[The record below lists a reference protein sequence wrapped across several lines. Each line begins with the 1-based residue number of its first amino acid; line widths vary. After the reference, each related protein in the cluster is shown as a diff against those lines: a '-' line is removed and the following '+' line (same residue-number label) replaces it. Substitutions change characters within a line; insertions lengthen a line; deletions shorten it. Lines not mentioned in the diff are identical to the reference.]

1 MPLPSS
7 ATYSLLTFLIVVSL
21 AHLCPNQGK
30 LEFFRRSY
38 HRSFLQNFGQM
49 AWRSMG
55 TDNADLV
62 NQLKNNGVI
71 RTEAVA
77 RAMMATD
84 RKYYTV
90 RSPYIDA
97 PQSIGHG
104 VTISAPHMHAFALEI
119 LKDKLV
125 PGATVLDVG
134 SGSGY
139 LTACFARFIN
149 AAGGGGKVVGIEH
162 QPELVKKSKAN
173 IAMDDPNLLESGD
186 IILVEGDGRK
196 GCLEYA
202 PYDAIHVG
210 AAAPDTPVELIN
222 QLKNGGRLVVPVGPE
237 GGSQYLEQYDKD
249 EGGNVTNQRLM
260 GVMYVPLTDLH
271 RS

>member
-62 NQLKNNGVI
+62 NQLKSKMNSNSCFGKFPKFVECSLSGNGVI

-104 VTISAPHMHAFALEI
+104 VTISAPHMVNKNSGTRDFC
-119 LKDKLV
+119 
-125 PGATVLDVG
+125 TDVA
-134 SGSGY
+134 S
-139 LTACFARFIN
+139 
-149 AAGGGGKVVGIEH
+149 
-162 QPELVKKSKAN
+162 
-173 IAMDDPNLLESGD
+173 
-186 IILVEGDGRK
+186 
-196 GCLEYA
+196 
-202 PYDAIHVG
+202 
-210 AAAPDTPVELIN
+210 
-222 QLKNGGRLVVPVGPE
+222 
-237 GGSQYLEQYDKD
+237 
-249 EGGNVTNQRLM
+249 
-260 GVMYVPLTDLH
+260 
-271 RS
+271 